1 MCKKIIPLLL
11 VIMMPLSA
19 LSHTEIAF
27 LSPENGSILSEAP
40 NEIYIVYHYPVMITK
55 LEMFKSD
62 QDNENIQ
69 LSKNFLM
76 QSSDAHQIKLPSLKM
91 GEYEIDWRALS
102 EDGHMIKGTFSFKIK

>member
-1 MCKKIIPLLL
+1 MLKKIISLLL
-11 VIMMPLSA
+11 VIFIPLSA

-55 LEMFKSD
+55 FEMFKSD

-91 GEYEIDWRALS
+91 GEYKIDWRALS
-102 EDGHMIKGTFSFKIK
+102 EDGHTINGTFSFKIK